1 MRKTLSIG
9 VFAAATLLL
18 TACGTFAGTEQA
30 PAQSAGETQSGY
42 HRISVQE
49 AKARMDSGDAIVILD
64 VRTPGEFAEKHIPGA
79 ISLPNETIGGKPPA
93 ELPDPQAEI
102 LVYCRS
108 GNRSAQAVKKL
119 AAMGYTKLYD
129 FGGIR
134 DWPYKTVSGG
144 GGAQ

>member
-1 MRKTLSIG
+1 MQKFLTIG
-9 VFAAATLLL
+9 LFAATALLL
-18 TACGTFAGTEQA
+18 AACGTFAGKT
-30 PAQSAGETQSGY
+30 PAQPAGEAQSGY
-42 HRISVQE
+42 HKISAKE
-49 AKARMDSGDAIVILD
+49 AKARMDSGDAAVILD

-79 ISLPNETIGGKPPA
+79 ISLPNETIGNQPPA
-93 ELPDPQAEI
+93 ELPDRNAEI

-108 GNRSAQAVKKL
+108 GNRSAQAAKKL

-134 DWPYKTVSGG
+134 DWPYETVSGK